1 MLEGRVEEVKAAL
14 QVAKD
19 GYFVDYEFEVGRAE
33 VLQIDNRQNLGG
45 FNLFNFLLYFLGP

>member
-1 MLEGRVEEVKAAL
+1 MEEVKAAL